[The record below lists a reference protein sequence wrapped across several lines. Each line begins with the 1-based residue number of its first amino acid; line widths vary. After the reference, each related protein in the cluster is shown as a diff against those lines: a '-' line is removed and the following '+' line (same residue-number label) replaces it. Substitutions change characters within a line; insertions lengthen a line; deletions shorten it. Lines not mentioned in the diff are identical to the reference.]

1 MRLRKLGT
9 TVQVNARIREELR
22 RRIEAAAKDH
32 HLSFNQELTK
42 RLEESFEK
50 ETVQTLENAA
60 QSLAQDAL
68 RLRSLVERLQPPET
82 PQGMSPALRNTVSQQ
97 QHKKE
102 GDNK

>member
-22 RRIEAAAKDH
+22 RRLAAAAEAH

-42 RLEESFEK
+42 RLEDSLENEAR
-50 ETVQTLENAA
+50 QTLQDAA
-60 QSLAQDAL
+60 QSIAQDAL
-68 RLRSLVERLQPPET
+68 RLRGLTDTAVERMGTWSGLL
-82 PQGMSPALRNTVSQQ
+82 ASQ
-97 QHKKE
+97 KKE

>member
-1 MRLRKLGT
+1 
-9 TVQVNARIREELR
+9 VQVNARIREELR
-22 RRIEAAAKDH
+22 RQIVAAAEAH

-50 ETVQTLENAA
+50 ETVQTLANAV

-68 RLRSLVERLQPPET
+68 RLRSLTDAVVERLQPAERET
-82 PQGMSPALRNTVSQQ
+82 PLGMPPAIRNTVSQQ

-102 GDNK
+102 GGDT

>member
-9 TVQVNARIREELR
+9 VVQVGLRLREDLR
-22 RRIEAAAKDH
+22 RKLATAAEDH
-32 HLSFNQELTK
+32 HRSFNEELTK
-42 RLEESFEK
+42 RLEDSLENEAR
-50 ETVQTLENAA
+50 QTLQDAA

-97 QHKKE
+97 QRKKE